1 MPKRKSELHLR
12 STTKNRKVREEWDNM
27 SRNQKRARIK
37 QMLKRSAHFREE
49 LKYPKRFIYLLFQDK
64 VNILNSSSTGDDVEN
79 SEVFATPFLPP
90 SSHTYQTSSPLD
102 REDEFELPT
111 SSRARICVRE
121 NPGRDR
127 PRHRGKGRTRGRGRG
142 DVAGRGG
149 ANEMVEMVEVIVT
162 MMLLTTTSKDGE
174 GLEVP
179 ADQVDVVVQTGEVV
193 VGIIGEEVV
202 VIHLMIIMTTNLNT
216 EIGVDSGCT
225 TKVGGVLL

>member
-1 MPKRKSELHLR
+1 MPNRKPELHLR
-12 STTKNRKVREEWDNM
+12 STTKNRKVREEWDSM
-27 SRNQKRARIK
+27 SRDQKRARIK

-127 PRHRGKGRTRGRGRG
+127 PRHRGKERTRGRGRG
-142 DVAGRGG
+142 DMAGRGG
-149 ANEMVEMVEVIVT
+149 AKQMVEMVEVIVT
-162 MMLLTTTSKDGE
+162 MMLLTTASKE
-174 GLEVP
+174 REMLEVR

-193 VGIIGEEVV
+193 VAIIGEEVV

>member
-1 MPKRKSELHLR
+1 
-12 STTKNRKVREEWDNM
+12 M

-37 QMLKRSAHFREE
+37 QMLKRSAHVREE
-49 LKYPKRFIYLLFQDK
+49 QKYPKRFIYLLLQDK
-64 VNILNSSSTGDDVEN
+64 VNIVNSSSTGDDVED
-79 SEVFATPFLPP
+79 SEVFATP
-90 SSHTYQTSSPLD
+90 SHTYQISSPLD

-111 SSRARICVRE
+111 SSRARVCVRE
-121 NPGRDR
+121 NPGRGR
-127 PRHRGKGRTRGRGRG
+127 PQHRGKGRTRGRGRG

-149 ANEMVEMVEVIVT
+149 ANEMVKMVEVIVT

-225 TKVGGVLL
+225 T

>member
-1 MPKRKSELHLR
+1 
-12 STTKNRKVREEWDNM
+12 
-27 SRNQKRARIK
+27 
-37 QMLKRSAHFREE
+37 MLKRSAHVREE
-49 LKYPKRFIYLLFQDK
+49 QKYPKRFIYLLLQDK
-64 VNILNSSSTGDDVEN
+64 VNIVNSSSTGDDVED

-90 SSHTYQTSSPLD
+90 SSHTYQISSPLD
-102 REDEFELPT
+102 REDEFELPM
-111 SSRARICVRE
+111 SSRARVCVRE
-121 NPGRDR
+121 NPGRGR

-225 TKVGGVLL
+225 T

>member
-27 SRNQKRARIK
+27 SRDQKRVRIK
-37 QMLKRSAHFREE
+37 QMLKRSAHVREE
-49 LKYPKRFIYLLFQDK
+49 QKYPKRFIYLLLQDK
-64 VNILNSSSTGDDVEN
+64 VNIVNSSSTGDDVED

-90 SSHTYQTSSPLD
+90 SSHTYQILSPLD

-111 SSRARICVRE
+111 SSRARVCVRE
-121 NPGRDR
+121 NPGRGR

-149 ANEMVEMVEVIVT
+149 AKQMVEMVEVIVT
-162 MMLLTTTSKDGE
+162 MMLLTTTSKDGK

-225 TKVGGVLL
+225 T

>member
-37 QMLKRSAHFREE
+37 QMLKRSAHVREE
-49 LKYPKRFIYLLFQDK
+49 QKYPKRFIYLLLQDK
-64 VNILNSSSTGDDVEN
+64 VNIVNSSSTGDDVED

-90 SSHTYQTSSPLD
+90 SSHTYQISSPLD

-111 SSRARICVRE
+111 SSRARVCVRE
-121 NPGRDR
+121 NPGRGR
-127 PRHRGKGRTRGRGRG
+127 PRHRGKGRTRGRGRD

-149 ANEMVEMVEVIVT
+149 ANEMVKMVEVIVT

-225 TKVGGVLL
+225 T